1 MKIKISLSVKG
12 KELAEEVIEIDDAK
26 LEELTEEEIRAAVE
40 VNIRNWADRS
50 IQIAWETVE

>member
-12 KELAEEVIEIDDAK
+12 KELTEEVIEIDDAK

-40 VNIRNWADRS
+40 VSIRNWADRS